1 MGQLNHCY
9 SHPPHNKVQVMLK
22 YCYLVWYKL
31 YQVHCTG
38 YFIHVYILFSAA
50 MSARSVQTGHS
61 VVDQNATTDRPLFQ
75 REGKTSSNVVQSTDC
90 PLEMRRS
97 AVEWPPNSPDLS
109 PCDYW
114 MFNQAKRKSQRFAS
128 IGEAKVENEWNTRY
142 SIHGIVMTAVSKI
155 DSGSRALYELIDVIT
170 LHHGWPDLPK
180 SHICPR
186 EYSGSVSTKWTHLVV
201 FSPVAQLFMPLPDF
215 KVQLGI

>member
-1 MGQLNHCY
+1 
-9 SHPPHNKVQVMLK
+9 
-22 YCYLVWYKL
+22 
-31 YQVHCTG
+31 
-38 YFIHVYILFSAA
+38 

-128 IGEAKVENEWNTRY
+128 IGEAKVEFERKLDE
-142 SIHGIVMTAVSKI
+142 IPLEQVRKAI
-155 DSGSRALYELIDVIT
+155 DN
-170 LHHGWPDLPK
+170 
-180 SHICPR
+180 
-186 EYSGSVSTKWTHLVV
+186 
-201 FSPVAQLFMPLPDF
+201 FPVALLACLAAQGDHF
-215 KVQLGI
+215 KLH